1 MKTSEEFSK
10 GRHQNSAFF
19 EENRGSFSNHVENR
33 NSEHEEFD
41 SFTSLKKNNT
51 TMKKE
56 LLEYKSTDILP
67 HTPVTKNA
75 EIENRMIKFSS
86 HNGIKEI
93 MTKETLKLKSEDD
106 RLSSKKRESCICMM
120 I

>member
-1 MKTSEEFSK
+1 MRTSDEFSK
-10 GRHQNSAFF
+10 GAHQNNDFF
-19 EENRGSFSNHVENR
+19 EENHNSFSNNVENR

-41 SFTSLKKNNT
+41 SFTTLKKKNT
-51 TMKKE
+51 IVKKVTF
-56 LLEYKSTDILP
+56 EYESPAILP
-67 HTPVTKNA
+67 HMPANTNA
-75 EIENRMIKFSS
+75 EIENKMIKFSS